1 MKKKIILIGLRS
13 KRYQTQICTFLV
25 KVLSTVL
32 LSLSLKH
39 ITRNG
44 EIYCWWLAQLFRP
57 LLKKRVFNQ
66 KWKKNTSNNKT
77 RHKSFLESVS
87 ISWNQKWFSETTT
100 EWCSCEKKKNP
111 HFCCYNSL
119 MGFAID
125 FRHLQLS
132 LLKAHDS
139 LEVKW
144 IAKIYGI
151 FVWKFFQFTFSLQ
164 LTLVNCTWS
173 GP

>member
-1 MKKKIILIGLRS
+1 MKKKFFRS
-13 KRYQTQICTFLV
+13 QIKKISNTKLHFCV
-25 KVLSTVL
+25 KFLSTVL

-100 EWCSCEKKKNP
+100 EWCSCEKKKKSGFY
-111 HFCCYNSL
+111 HVGLVFFRIFLMIFC
-119 MGFAID
+119 
-125 FRHLQLS
+125 
-132 LLKAHDS
+132 LLNTEQS
-139 LEVKW
+139 FNEIW
-144 IAKIYGI
+144 ILLI
-151 FVWKFFQFTFSLQ
+151 
-164 LTLVNCTWS
+164 C
-173 GP
+173 